1 MPSAWRN
8 DMSSIKRTARLAGLL
23 YVVMSALMVYSYM
36 YLPATFLVAGDAAA
50 TARRITDGALLYRI
64 GILSDLVAQILF
76 VFVVLTL
83 YQLFKDVNRTHAGL
97 MVVLV
102 CVGVAVEIV
111 NLVTHMAPLILLS
124 GADYLSV
131 FSKPQ
136 LDALAMGSLRLGSG
150 LGELTLVIWGL
161 WLFPF
166 GILAIRSGFFPRVLG
181 YLLMVAGFAY
191 VVTCIT
197 AIVFPAQLD
206 TVSRVV
212 TPLYLGELPIVIWL
226 LVMGAKVPQ
235 AEAA

>member
-1 MPSAWRN
+1 
-8 DMSSIKRTARLAGLL
+8 MSSIKRTARLAGLL
-23 YVVMSALMVYSYM
+23 YVVMSALMVFGYM
-36 YLPATFLVAGDAAA
+36 YLPATFLVAGDATA
-50 TARRITDGALLYRI
+50 TARKITDGALLYRV
-64 GILSDLVAQILF
+64 GILSGLVAQLLF

-83 YQLFKDVNRTHAGL
+83 YQLFKDVSRTHARL

-102 CVGVAVEIV
+102 CTGVSVEIV
-111 NLVTHMAPLILLS
+111 NLVTHIAPLIFLS

-131 FSKPQ
+131 FTRPQ

-150 LGELTLVIWGL
+150 LGDLTIAIWGL

-181 YLLMVAGFAY
+181 WLLMVAGFAY
-191 VVTCIT
+191 VVTCVT
-197 AIVFPAQLD
+197 AIVFPAQLA

-212 TPLYLGELPIVIWL
+212 MPLYVGELPIVLWL